1 MNSAAPSS
9 SDPSTLNV
17 KDSASNDPASPVPAD
32 AWSHLRRHTAARI
45 ALGRTGGSLPTAALL
60 SFAHD
65 HALARDAVHA
75 PFDSAA
81 LAAALRSLDSAPILP
96 LASAAPDRATY
107 LQRPDLGRRL
117 SEISRSQLSNLPS
130 QLPQPDLVVLISDG
144 LSALA
149 AERQAPP
156 LLAALLP
163 RLRAAG
169 LALAPLCIVRHARVA
184 LQDEV
189 GSLLRARLSLMLLGE
204 RPGLGTPDSL
214 GAYFTF
220 DPRPGRTDAE
230 RNCLSNIR
238 PAGLP
243 PAAAA
248 EKLATLITTALRLG
262 LTGTALKDDQPPP
275 AAALSRAPGSALDAL
290 PAAGPG
296 EPRAHRPYSSET

>member
-1 MNSAAPSS
+1 MS
-9 SDPSTLNV
+9 SDPSALNV
-17 KDSASNDPASPVPAD
+17 PASRVSAD
-32 AWSHLRRHTAARI
+32 AWFHLRRHTAARI
-45 ALGRTGGSLPTAALL
+45 ALGRTGGSLPTSALL

-75 PFDSAA
+75 PFDPAA
-81 LAAALRSLDSAPILP
+81 LAAALQTLDPAPILS
-96 LASAAPDRATY
+96 LTSAAPDRATY

-117 SEISRSQLSNLPS
+117 SPASVLQLSTLNL
-130 QLPQPDLVVLISDG
+130 QPQHDVVVLISDG

-149 AERQAPP
+149 ATLQAPS

-169 LALAPLCIVRHARVA
+169 LTLAPLCIVRHARVA

-189 GSLLRARLSLMLLGE
+189 GSLLHARLSLMLLGE

-220 DPRPGRTDAE
+220 APHPGRTDAE

-262 LTGTALKDDQPPP
+262 LTGTTLKDDTPPTNPKP
-275 AAALSRAPGSALDAL
+275 AGIASADA
-290 PAAGPG
+290 
-296 EPRAHRPYSSET
+296 

>member
-1 MNSAAPSS
+1 MSTAAP
-9 SDPSTLNV
+9 T
-17 KDSASNDPASPVPAD
+17 PAD
-32 AWSHLRRHTAARI
+32 PWAQLRRHTAARI
-45 ALGRTGGSLPTAALL
+45 ALGRTGGSLPTSALL
-60 SFAHD
+60 AFAHD

-81 LAAALRSLDSAPILP
+81 LSTTLQPLHPAPILQ
-96 LASAAPDRATY
+96 LTSAAPDRATY

-117 SEISRSQLSNLPS
+117 SSTSVLQLSTLNL
-130 QLPQPDLVVLISDG
+130 QLHDHDVVVIVSDG

-149 AERQAPP
+149 ATSQTPP

-169 LALAPLCIVRHARVA
+169 LTLAPLCIVRHARVA
-184 LQDEV
+184 LQDEL
-189 GSLLRARLSLMLLGE
+189 GSLLHARLALMLIGE

-220 DPRPGRTDAE
+220 DPHPSRTDAD
-230 RNCLSNIR
+230 RNCISNIR

-248 EKLATLITTALRLG
+248 EKLATLITTALRLQ
-262 LTGTALKDDQPPP
+262 LTGTRLKDD
-275 AAALSRAPGSALDAL
+275 APTPSL
-290 PAAGPG
+290 PANFP
-296 EPRAHRPYSSET
+296 